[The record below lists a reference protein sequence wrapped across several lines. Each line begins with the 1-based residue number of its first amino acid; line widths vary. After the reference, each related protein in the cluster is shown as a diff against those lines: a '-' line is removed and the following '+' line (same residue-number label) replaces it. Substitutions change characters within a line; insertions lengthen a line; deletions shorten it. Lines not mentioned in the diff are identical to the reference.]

1 MSAVEVGL
9 PVRARA
15 ASIDAAR
22 LYPGAVGELLA
33 REMSSWGGFGYRFG
47 GDRLVA
53 RLVEHVEHIGG
64 FGPPQPT
71 PCRRT

>member
-1 MSAVEVGL
+1 MSAVEVRL

-15 ASIDAAR
+15 ASIDAVR

-33 REMSSWGGFGYRFG
+33 RELSSWGEFGHRFG

-53 RLVEHVEHIGG
+53 RLVEHVEGTR
-64 FGPPQPT
+64 PPAPQRP
-71 PCRRT
+71 RRT